1 VPHFKSGFL
10 HIARGAGVPVVLATL
25 DYGDR
30 VVRLGPTFE
39 VAEDIEAERVRV
51 EAFFAPVQ
59 GRRAR

>member
-1 VPHFKSGFL
+1 
-10 HIARGAGVPVVLATL
+10 VVLATL

-30 VVRLGPTFE
+30 VVRLGPSFE

-51 EAFFAPVQ
+51 EAFFAPVK